1 MSTRPTKLNLRKRE
15 ILLIVFMLL
24 LALSSSA
31 QVVIDRQVIG
41 SSGGSFSLGG
51 NIIME
56 QTVGE
61 SVISTIG
68 NNGLI
73 LTQGFH
79 QPLTEGFLSIAV
91 ATTPSS
97 CPTSSDGSAYIS
109 EITGCTP
116 PYEIVWSNGIVEI
129 DSLDR
134 LLPGLYSVTVF
145 SGFCQE
151 TVEFEVLPGPA
162 SNCVLRIFNAFTPD
176 GDGKSDTWT
185 MENIDLEEFKQ
196 NKVEIFNRWGQQ
208 VFSARN
214 YNNDDVVWNGESE
227 SGTELLSGTYFYVVE
242 AGGITFKGYIE
253 LIR

>member
-1 MSTRPTKLNLRKRE
+1 MKLNKRE
-15 ILLIVFMLL
+15 ILVTISILL
-24 LALSSSA
+24 LAFSSSA

-51 NIIME
+51 DILLE
-56 QTVGE
+56 QTIGE

-68 NNGLI
+68 NNGFT

-97 CPTSSDGSAYIS
+97 CPTSSDGSAFIS
-109 EITGCTP
+109 AITGCAP
-116 PYEIVWSNGIVEI
+116 PYEIVWSNGISDV
-129 DSLDR
+129 DTLDR
-134 LLPGLYSVTVF
+134 LLPGLYSVTVL

-151 TVEFEVLPGPA
+151 TVEFEVAPGPA
-162 SNCVLRIFNAFTPD
+162 ANCVLRIFNAFTPD
-176 GDGKSDTWT
+176 GDGKSDTWII
-185 MENIDLEEFKQ
+185 ENIDLDEFKQ

-208 VFSARN
+208 VFSVRN

-227 SGTELLSGTYFYVVE
+227 SGTELSSGTYFYIVE

>member
-1 MSTRPTKLNLRKRE
+1 LKLNKRE
-15 ILLIVFMLL
+15 ILVAIFILL
-24 LALSSSA
+24 LAFSSSA

-51 NIIME
+51 DILLE
-56 QTVGE
+56 QTIGE

-68 NNGLI
+68 NNGFT

-79 QPLTEGFLSIAV
+79 QPLTEGFLNIAV
-91 ATTPSS
+91 LTTPSS
-97 CPTSSDGSAYIS
+97 CPTSSDGSAFIS
-109 EITGCTP
+109 AITGCAP
-116 PYEIVWSNGIVEI
+116 PYEIVWSNGISDV

-151 TVEFEVLPGPA
+151 TVEFEVTPGPA
-162 SNCVLRIFNAFTPD
+162 ANCVLRIFNAFTPD
-176 GDGKSDTWT
+176 GDGKSDTWII
-185 MENIDLEEFKQ
+185 ENIDLDEFKQ

-208 VFSARN
+208 VFSVRN

-227 SGTELLSGTYFYVVE
+227 SGTELSSGTYFYIVE

>member
-1 MSTRPTKLNLRKRE
+1 LFAFIS
-15 ILLIVFMLL
+15 
-24 LALSSSA
+24 LALLSSVQG
-31 QVVIDRQVIG
+31 QVVLDRQVVG
-41 SSGGSFSLGG
+41 SSGGSFSLDG
-51 NIIME
+51 NVVLD

-68 NNGLI
+68 NNGFT

-79 QPLTEGFLSIAV
+79 QPLTSGLLSISIE
-91 ATTPSS
+91 TTLSS

-109 EITGCTP
+109 SLTGCIP
-116 PYEIVWSNGIVEI
+116 PYEIVWSNGVVDV

-151 TVEFEVLPGPA
+151 TVEFEVLAGPA
-162 SNCVLRIFNAFTPD
+162 ANCALRIFNAFTPD
-176 GDGKSDTWT
+176 GDGKSDTWEI
-185 MENIDLEEFKQ
+185 ENIDLAEFSE
-196 NKVEIFNRWGQQ
+196 NKVEIFSRWGQQ

-227 SGTELLSGTYFYVVE
+227 SGTELSSGTYFYIIE
-242 AGGITFKGYIE
+242 AGGTTFKGYIE

>member
-1 MSTRPTKLNLRKRE
+1 LKLNKRE
-15 ILLIVFMLL
+15 ILVAIFILL
-24 LALSSSA
+24 LAFSSSA

-51 NIIME
+51 DILLE
-56 QTVGE
+56 QTIGE

-68 NNGLI
+68 NNEFTI
-73 LTQGFH
+73 TQGFH

-91 ATTPSS
+91 LTTPSS
-97 CPTSSDGSAYIS
+97 CPTSSDGSAFIS
-109 EITGCTP
+109 AITGCAP
-116 PYEIVWSNGIVEI
+116 PYEIVWSNGISDV

-134 LLPGLYSVTVF
+134 LLSGLYSVTVF
-145 SGFCQE
+145 SGFCQK
-151 TVEFEVLPGPA
+151 TVEFEVTPGPA
-162 SNCVLRIFNAFTPD
+162 ANCVLRIFNAFSPD
-176 GDGKSDTWT
+176 GDGKSDTWII
-185 MENIDLEEFKQ
+185 ENIDLDEFKQ

-208 VFSARN
+208 VFSVRN

-227 SGTELLSGTYFYVVE
+227 SGTELSSGTYFYIVE